1 MKLSM
6 TKWIVK
12 MRLFTLFSTLSGVVF
27 SASAATI
34 ITNEDGISTIIDDV
48 TASSEL
54 AELSLFKQC
63 YPYVPAIKPPITD
76 TKAANEIQ
84 LLSDDAKVIQGNKA
98 IFTGDVNFTQGN
110 RELSADEI
118 ILYQLTNILTA
129 EGNVVLE
136 GSTATMN
143 GRSLKANLDTKDAEL
158 TQVDYLLHGQ
168 AANGKAKK
176 VYVTN
181 SGDNILM
188 QRSTYTQ
195 CPYGD
200 NSWVL
205 RASSIDIDN
214 TDEVAEA
221 YNATLYFKEVPV
233 FYMPYFTY
241 PTTNKRRTGLLFPS
255 YDDSLGNGI
264 TLSQPFYW
272 NIAPNYDMTITP
284 TYMKKRGVQ
293 LTTKFRYLVAEQS
306 GNINVEY
313 LGDDKKVQAAND
325 KKTDDNKK
333 NTDRVLYHWDQNG
346 NLNDHLNFN
355 ASYTHVNDDDYF
367 TDLDTTVGSRDS
379 NTLLRT
385 AALTYNTDMTS
396 SQFEV
401 RDFQILSDAV
411 TPHKV
416 LPKIAFTGYQQF
428 DNNPIELS
436 VYSEMTNFSHSN
448 SQVYSGIR
456 THIEPG
462 ISFPYER
469 PAGFAVAEFK
479 LPMTYYSQ
487 TFNES
492 DNGNFKNGYKGK
504 LDEEVVRVIPTTR
517 LHAGLNFERSTSW
530 FSNQFT
536 QTLEP
541 QVQYLYIPYKNQDNI
556 GIYDSSTIQQDF
568 IGLYRDRTYIGY
580 DRIADTNQFT
590 IGLTSRVFD
599 KIGSERFR
607 FALGQIV
614 YFGDTQVG
622 ISPEAK
628 AKTDNTDVTTSSIV
642 METDVKINDNLFF
655 NNSIEYAHEDNLV
668 RRADAAIEY
677 RFDRGQRVQF
687 NYRYIEDTAS
697 ILENPNRQV
706 NSTINQV
713 GSKYILPINNQWD
726 MGASYYYDVENKIT
740 QDAFV
745 GIKYESCCW
754 AIRLDYSYRLKS
766 HNISTGETEFDQGP
780 SLMFELKGL
789 GGMGNNI
796 NSIGASSLFT
806 YGQPFQLR
814 E

>member
-1 MKLSM
+1 
-6 TKWIVK
+6 

-34 ITNEDGISTIIDDV
+34 ITNEDGISTIVDDV
-48 TASSEL
+48 TAASEL
-54 AELSLFKQC
+54 AELNWFKQC
-63 YPYVPAIKPPITD
+63 YPYVPAIKPPIED
-76 TKAANEIQ
+76 TKAANEIL
-84 LLSDDAKVIQGNKA
+84 LLSDNAKVIQGNKA

-136 GSTATMN
+136 DRASTIN

-214 TDEVAEA
+214 IDESAEA

-241 PTTNKRRTGLLFPS
+241 PTTNKRRTGLLSPS
-255 YDDSLGNGI
+255 YSNPIGPLGNGL

-284 TYMKKRGVQ
+284 TYMEKRGVQ
-293 LTTKFRYLVAEQS
+293 LTTEFRYLVSKQS
-306 GNINVEY
+306 GNINIEY
-313 LGDDKKVQAAND
+313 LGND
-325 KKTDDNKK
+325 KKIQDENEKRTDDNKE
-333 NTDRVLYHWDQNG
+333 NTNRVLYHWEQNG
-346 NLNDHLNFN
+346 NLDEHLNFKANYTQVSDN
-355 ASYTHVNDDDYF
+355 AYF
-367 TDLDTTVGSRDS
+367 SDLDTLVGSRSS

-385 AALTYNTDMTS
+385 AAFTYNTDMTS

-401 RDFQILSDAV
+401 RDFQILSKAL

-416 LPKIAFTGYQQF
+416 LPKISFTGYQQF

-436 VYSEMTNFSHSN
+436 VYSEITNFTHPDN
-448 SQVYSGIR
+448 KMYSGIR

-462 ISFPYER
+462 ISFPYKR

-479 LPMTYYSQ
+479 LPMTYYNQ
-487 TFNES
+487 TFNKS
-492 DNGNFKNGYKGK
+492 DNGKFKDGYKGE
-504 LDEEVVRVIPTTR
+504 LEEEVLRIIPTTR

-530 FSNQFT
+530 FDNSFT

-541 QVQYLYIPYKNQDNI
+541 QVQYVYIPYKNQDNI
-556 GIYDSSTIQQDF
+556 GIYDSSMMQQDF
-568 IGLYRDRTYIGY
+568 LGLYRDRIYNGF

-590 IGLTSRVFD
+590 VGLTSRVFD
-599 KIGSERFR
+599 EIGSERFR
-607 FALGQIV
+607 FSLGQIV
-614 YFGDTQVG
+614 YFGDTRVG
-622 ISPEAK
+622 LSPKE
-628 AKTDNTDVTTSSIV
+628 KTDKNNTDVTTSSIV

-655 NNSIEYAHEDNLV
+655 NNSIEYALEDDLV

-677 RFDRGQRVQF
+677 HFDRGQRVQF
-687 NYRYIEDTAS
+687 NYRYIENTAS
-697 ILENPNRQV
+697 IMTNPNGDV
-706 NSTINQV
+706 KINQV

-740 QDAFV
+740 QDAFI

-754 AIRLDYSYRLKS
+754 TIRLDYGYRMKRNS
-766 HNISTGETEFDQGP
+766 TTGETEFDRGP
-780 SLMFELKGL
+780 TLMFELKGL
-789 GGMGNNI
+789 GGLANDINNI
-796 NSIGASSLFT
+796 GGASLFT

-814 E
+814 K

>member
-12 MRLFTLFSTLSGVVF
+12 MRLLTLFSTLSGVVF

-34 ITNEDGISTIIDDV
+34 ITNADGTSSILDDST
-48 TASSEL
+48 TPS
-54 AELSLFKQC
+54 ELSLFKQC
-63 YPYVPAIKPPITD
+63 YPYVPAIKPPLAD

-84 LLSDDAKVIQGNKA
+84 LLSNDAKVIQGNKA

-136 GSTATMN
+136 DSTSTIN
-143 GRSLKANLDTKDAEL
+143 GRALKANLDTKDAEL
-158 TQVDYLLHGQ
+158 TYVNYLLHGQ
-168 AANGKAKK
+168 AGNGEAKK
-176 VYVTN
+176 VYITN

-188 QRSTYTQ
+188 QRSSYSE
-195 CPYGD
+195 CPFGD

-214 TDEVAEA
+214 IDESAEA
-221 YNATLYFKEVPV
+221 YNATLYFKDVPI

-241 PTTNKRRTGLLFPS
+241 PTTDKRRTGLLFPS
-255 YDDSLGNGI
+255 FENSLENGI
-264 TLSQPFYW
+264 TFSQPIYW
-272 NIAPNYDMTITP
+272 NIAPNYDMEIVP
-284 TYMKKRGVQ
+284 TYMSERGIY
-293 LTTKFRYLVAEQS
+293 LTNKFRYLIDGQS
-306 GNINVEY
+306 GKINVEY
-313 LGDDKKVQAAND
+313 LAND
-325 KKTDDNKK
+325 KKT
-333 NTDRVLYHWDQNG
+333 NTDRTLYHWSHNG
-346 NLNDHLNFN
+346 NFNDNLNFN
-355 ASYTHVNDDDYF
+355 ASYTQVSDNNYF
-367 TDLDTTVGSRDS
+367 SDLNASAGARDS

-401 RDFQILSDAV
+401 RDFQILSNSTAS

-416 LPKIAFTGYQQF
+416 LPKISFTGYQQF

-436 VYSEMTNFSHSN
+436 VYSEITNFTHSN
-448 SQVYSGIR
+448 SKMYKGIR
-456 THIEPG
+456 THIEPT
-462 ISFPYER
+462 ISFPYKR

-487 TFNES
+487 TFNDS
-492 DNGNFKNGYKGK
+492 DNGNFVNGYKGE
-504 LDEEVVRVIPTTR
+504 LEEEVVRVIPTAR

-530 FSNQFT
+530 FGNAFT

-568 IGLYRDRTYIGY
+568 LGLYRDRIYSGL
-580 DRIADTNQFT
+580 DRIANTNQVT
-590 IGLTSRVFD
+590 VGLTSRVFD

-607 FALGQIV
+607 FSLGQIV
-614 YFGDTQVG
+614 YFGDSQVG
-622 ISPEAK
+622 IAPEAK
-628 AKTDNTDVTTSSIV
+628 AKADNTEVTTSSIV

-655 NNSIEYAHEDNLV
+655 NNSIEYALDDALV

-677 RFDRGQRVQF
+677 RFDLGQRVQF

-697 ILENPNRQV
+697 ILEDANSRV

-754 AIRLDYSYRLKS
+754 AIRLDYGYRLKN
-766 HNISTGETEFDQGP
+766 HNISTNKTEYDRGP
-780 SLMFELKGL
+780 TLMFELKGL
-789 GGMGNNI
+789 GG
-796 NSIGASSLFT
+796 IGTDMNHIGTSSLFT

>member
-12 MRLFTLFSTLSGVVF
+12 MRLFTLFTTLSGVVF

-34 ITNEDGISTIIDDV
+34 ITNDDGTSTFVDDL
-48 TASSEL
+48 TASAEL
-54 AELSLFKQC
+54 AELTLFKQC
-63 YPYVPAIKPPITD
+63 YPYVPAIKPPIAD

-84 LLSDDAKVIQGNKA
+84 LLSNGAKVIQGNKA

-136 GSTATMN
+136 DSTSTIN
-143 GRSLKANLDTKDAEL
+143 GHALKANLDTKDAEL
-158 TQVDYLLHGQ
+158 TQVNYLLHGQ
-168 AANGKAKK
+168 AGNGEARK
-176 VYVTN
+176 VYITN

-188 QRSTYTQ
+188 QRSTYSE
-195 CPYGD
+195 CPFGD

-214 TDEVAEA
+214 IDESAEA
-221 YNATLYFKEVPV
+221 YNATLYFKDVPI

-241 PTTNKRRTGLLFPS
+241 PTTDKRKTGLLFPS
-255 YDDSLGNGI
+255 FKNSLENGV
-264 TLSQPFYW
+264 TFSQPIYW
-272 NIAPNYDMTITP
+272 NIAPNYDMEIVP
-284 TYMKKRGVQ
+284 TYMSERGIY
-293 LTTKFRYLVAEQS
+293 LTNKFRYLVDGQS
-306 GNINVEY
+306 GKINVEY
-313 LGDDKKVQAAND
+313 LAND
-325 KKTDDNKK
+325 KKT
-333 NTDRVLYHWDQNG
+333 NTDRTLYHWSHNG
-346 NLNDHLNFN
+346 NFNDNLNFN
-355 ASYTHVNDDDYF
+355 ASYTQVSDNDYF
-367 TDLDTTVGSRDS
+367 SDLDASAGSRDS

-401 RDFQILSDAV
+401 RDFQILSNSTAS

-416 LPKIAFTGYQQF
+416 LPKISFTGYQQF
-428 DNNPIELS
+428 NNNPIELS
-436 VYSEMTNFSHSN
+436 VYSEITNFTHSN
-448 SQVYSGIR
+448 NSMYSGIR
-456 THIEPG
+456 THIEPE
-462 ISFPYER
+462 ISFPYKR

-487 TFNES
+487 TFNDS
-492 DNGNFKNGYKGK
+492 DNGNFVNGYKGE
-504 LDEEVVRVIPTTR
+504 LEEQVVRVIPTAR
-517 LHAGLNFERSTSW
+517 LHAGLNFERATSW
-530 FSNQFT
+530 FNNTFT

-568 IGLYRDRTYIGY
+568 LGLYRDRIYSGL

-590 IGLTSRVFD
+590 VGLTSRVFD
-599 KIGSERFR
+599 EIGSERFR
-607 FALGQIV
+607 FSLGQIV
-614 YFGDTQVG
+614 YFGDSQVG
-622 ISPEAK
+622 IAPEAK
-628 AKTDNTDVTTSSIV
+628 TTTDNTDVTTSSVV

-655 NNSIEYAHEDNLV
+655 NNSVEYALDDALV

-677 RFDRGQRVQF
+677 RFDLGQRVQF

-697 ILENPNRQV
+697 ILEDANSRV
-706 NSTINQV
+706 NSTINQF

-740 QDAFV
+740 QDAFI

-754 AIRLDYSYRLKS
+754 AIRLDYGYRLKN
-766 HNISTGETEFDQGP
+766 HNISTNETTFDRGP
-780 SLMFELKGL
+780 TLMFELKGL
-789 GGMGNNI
+789 GGIGTDMNNI
-796 NSIGASSLFT
+796 GTSSLFT

>member
-1 MKLSM
+1 
-6 TKWIVK
+6 
-12 MRLFTLFSTLSGVVF
+12 MRLLTLFSTLSGVVF

-34 ITNEDGISTIIDDV
+34 ITNADGTSSILDDST
-48 TASSEL
+48 TPS
-54 AELSLFKQC
+54 ELSLFKQC
-63 YPYVPAIKPPITD
+63 YPYVPAIKPPLAD

-84 LLSDDAKVIQGNKA
+84 LLSNDAKVIQGNKA

-136 GSTATMN
+136 DSTSTIN
-143 GRSLKANLDTKDAEL
+143 GRALKANLDTKDAEL
-158 TQVDYLLHGQ
+158 TYVNYLLHGQ
-168 AANGKAKK
+168 AGNGEAKK
-176 VYVTN
+176 VYITN

-188 QRSTYTQ
+188 QRSSYSE
-195 CPYGD
+195 CPFGD

-214 TDEVAEA
+214 IDESAEA
-221 YNATLYFKEVPV
+221 YNATLYFKDVPI

-255 YDDSLGNGI
+255 FKDSLENGI
-264 TLSQPFYW
+264 TFSQPIYW
-272 NIAPNYDMTITP
+272 NIAPNYDMEIVP
-284 TYMKKRGVQ
+284 TYMSERGIY
-293 LTTKFRYLVAEQS
+293 LTNKFRYLIDGQS
-306 GNINVEY
+306 GKINVEY
-313 LGDDKKVQAAND
+313 LAND
-325 KKTDDNKK
+325 KKT
-333 NTDRVLYHWDQNG
+333 NTDRTLYHWSHDG
-346 NLNDHLNFN
+346 NFNDNLNFN
-355 ASYTHVNDDDYF
+355 ASYTQVSDNNYF
-367 TDLDTTVGSRDS
+367 SDLNASAGARDS

-401 RDFQILSDAV
+401 RDFQILSNSTAS

-416 LPKIAFTGYQQF
+416 LPKISFTGYQQF
-428 DNNPIELS
+428 DNNPIKLS
-436 VYSEMTNFSHSN
+436 VYSEITNFTHSN
-448 SQVYSGIR
+448 SKMYKGIR
-456 THIEPG
+456 THIEPT
-462 ISFPYER
+462 ISFPYKR

-487 TFNES
+487 TFSDS
-492 DNGNFKNGYKGK
+492 DNGNFVNGYKGE
-504 LDEEVVRVIPTTR
+504 LEEEVVRVIPTAR

-530 FSNQFT
+530 FGTAFT

-568 IGLYRDRTYIGY
+568 LGLYRDRIYSGL
-580 DRIADTNQFT
+580 DRIADTNQVT
-590 IGLTSRVFD
+590 VGLTSRVFD

-607 FALGQIV
+607 FSLGQIV
-614 YFGDTQVG
+614 YFGDSQVG
-622 ISPEAK
+622 IAPEAK
-628 AKTDNTDVTTSSIV
+628 AKADNTEVTTSSIV

-655 NNSIEYAHEDNLV
+655 NNSIEYALDDALV

-677 RFDRGQRVQF
+677 RFDLGQRVQF

-697 ILENPNRQV
+697 ILEDANSRV

-754 AIRLDYSYRLKS
+754 AIRLDYGYRLKN
-766 HNISTGETEFDQGP
+766 HNISTNKTEYDRGP
-780 SLMFELKGL
+780 TLMFELKGL
-789 GGMGNNI
+789 GGIGTDI
-796 NSIGASSLFT
+796 NHIGTSSLFT

-814 E
+814 K

>member
-1 MKLSM
+1 M

-12 MRLFTLFSTLSGVVF
+12 MRLLTLFSTLSGVVF

-34 ITNEDGISTIIDDV
+34 ITNADGTSSILDDST
-48 TASSEL
+48 TPS
-54 AELSLFKQC
+54 ELSLFKQC
-63 YPYVPAIKPPITD
+63 YPYVPAIKPPLAD

-84 LLSDDAKVIQGNKA
+84 LLSNDAKVIQGNKA

-136 GSTATMN
+136 DSTSTIN
-143 GRSLKANLDTKDAEL
+143 GRALKANLDTKDAEL
-158 TQVDYLLHGQ
+158 TYVNYLLHGQ
-168 AANGKAKK
+168 AGNGEAKK
-176 VYVTN
+176 VYITN

-188 QRSTYTQ
+188 QRSSYSE
-195 CPYGD
+195 CPFGD

-214 TDEVAEA
+214 IDESAEA
-221 YNATLYFKEVPV
+221 YNATLYFKDVPI

-241 PTTNKRRTGLLFPS
+241 PTTDKRRTGLLFPS
-255 YDDSLGNGI
+255 FENSLENGI
-264 TLSQPFYW
+264 TFSQPIYW
-272 NIAPNYDMTITP
+272 NIAPNYDMEIVP
-284 TYMKKRGVQ
+284 TYMSERGIY
-293 LTTKFRYLVAEQS
+293 LTNKFRYLIDGQS
-306 GNINVEY
+306 GKINVEY
-313 LGDDKKVQAAND
+313 LAND
-325 KKTDDNKK
+325 KKT
-333 NTDRVLYHWDQNG
+333 NTDRTLYHWSHNG
-346 NLNDHLNFN
+346 NFNDNLNFN
-355 ASYTHVNDDDYF
+355 ASYTQVSDNNYF
-367 TDLDTTVGSRDS
+367 SDLNASAGARDS

-401 RDFQILSDAV
+401 RDFQILSNSTAS

-416 LPKIAFTGYQQF
+416 LPKISFTGYQQF

-436 VYSEMTNFSHSN
+436 VYSEITNFTHSN
-448 SQVYSGIR
+448 SKMYKGIR
-456 THIEPG
+456 THIEPT
-462 ISFPYER
+462 ISFPYKR

-487 TFNES
+487 TFSDS
-492 DNGNFKNGYKGK
+492 DNGNFVNGYKGE
-504 LDEEVVRVIPTTR
+504 LEEEVVRVIPTAR

-530 FSNQFT
+530 FGNALT

-568 IGLYRDRTYIGY
+568 LGLYRDRIYSGL
-580 DRIADTNQFT
+580 DRIADTNQVT
-590 IGLTSRVFD
+590 VGLTSRVFD

-607 FALGQIV
+607 FSLGQIV
-614 YFGDTQVG
+614 YFGDSQVG
-622 ISPEAK
+622 IAPEAK
-628 AKTDNTDVTTSSIV
+628 AKADNTEVTTSSIV

-655 NNSIEYAHEDNLV
+655 NNSIEYALDDALV

-677 RFDRGQRVQF
+677 RFDLGQRVQF

-697 ILENPNRQV
+697 ILEDANSRV

-754 AIRLDYSYRLKS
+754 AIRLDYGYRLKN
-766 HNISTGETEFDQGP
+766 HNISTNKTEYDRGP
-780 SLMFELKGL
+780 TLMFELKGL
-789 GGMGNNI
+789 GG
-796 NSIGASSLFT
+796 IGTDMNHIGTSSLFT

>member
-1 MKLSM
+1 
-6 TKWIVK
+6 
-12 MRLFTLFSTLSGVVF
+12 MRLLTLFSTLSGVVF

-34 ITNEDGISTIIDDV
+34 ITNADGTSSILDDST
-48 TASSEL
+48 TPS
-54 AELSLFKQC
+54 ELSLFKQC
-63 YPYVPAIKPPITD
+63 YPYVPAIKPPLAD

-84 LLSDDAKVIQGNKA
+84 LLSNDAKVIQGNKA

-136 GSTATMN
+136 DSTSTIN
-143 GRSLKANLDTKDAEL
+143 GRALKANLDTKDAEL
-158 TQVDYLLHGQ
+158 TYVNYLLHGQ
-168 AANGKAKK
+168 AGNGEAKK
-176 VYVTN
+176 VYITN

-188 QRSTYTQ
+188 QRSSYSE
-195 CPYGD
+195 CPFGD

-214 TDEVAEA
+214 IDESAEA
-221 YNATLYFKEVPV
+221 YNATLYFKDVPI

-241 PTTNKRRTGLLFPS
+241 PTTDKRRTGLLFPS
-255 YDDSLGNGI
+255 FENSLENGI
-264 TLSQPFYW
+264 TFSQPIYW
-272 NIAPNYDMTITP
+272 NIAPNYDMEIVP
-284 TYMKKRGVQ
+284 TYMSERGIY
-293 LTTKFRYLVAEQS
+293 LTNKFRYLIDGQS
-306 GNINVEY
+306 GKINVEY
-313 LGDDKKVQAAND
+313 LAND
-325 KKTDDNKK
+325 KKT
-333 NTDRVLYHWDQNG
+333 NTDRTLYHWSHNG
-346 NLNDHLNFN
+346 NFNDNLNFN
-355 ASYTHVNDDDYF
+355 ASYTQVSDNNYF
-367 TDLDTTVGSRDS
+367 SDLNASAGARDS

-401 RDFQILSDAV
+401 RDFQILSNSTAS

-416 LPKIAFTGYQQF
+416 LPKISFTGYQQF

-436 VYSEMTNFSHSN
+436 VYSEITNFTHSN
-448 SQVYSGIR
+448 SKMYKGIR
-456 THIEPG
+456 THIEPT
-462 ISFPYER
+462 ISFPYKR

-487 TFNES
+487 TFSDS
-492 DNGNFKNGYKGK
+492 DNGNFVNGYKGE
-504 LDEEVVRVIPTTR
+504 LEEEVVRVIPTAR

-530 FSNQFT
+530 FGNALT

-568 IGLYRDRTYIGY
+568 LGLYRDRIYSGL
-580 DRIADTNQFT
+580 DRIADTNQVT
-590 IGLTSRVFD
+590 VGLTSRVFD

-607 FALGQIV
+607 FSLGQIV
-614 YFGDTQVG
+614 YFGDSQVG
-622 ISPEAK
+622 IAPEAK
-628 AKTDNTDVTTSSIV
+628 AKADNTEVTTSSIV

-655 NNSIEYAHEDNLV
+655 NNSIEYALDDALV

-677 RFDRGQRVQF
+677 RFDLGQRVQF

-697 ILENPNRQV
+697 ILEDANSRV

-754 AIRLDYSYRLKS
+754 AIRLDYGYRLKN
-766 HNISTGETEFDQGP
+766 HNISTNKTEYDRGP
-780 SLMFELKGL
+780 TLMFELKGL
-789 GGMGNNI
+789 GG
-796 NSIGASSLFT
+796 IGTDMNHIGTSSLFT

>member
-1 MKLSM
+1 
-6 TKWIVK
+6 
-12 MRLFTLFSTLSGVVF
+12 MRLLTLFSTLSGVVF

-34 ITNEDGISTIIDDV
+34 ITNADGTSSILDDST
-48 TASSEL
+48 TPS
-54 AELSLFKQC
+54 ELSLFKQC
-63 YPYVPAIKPPITD
+63 YPYVPAIKPPLAD

-84 LLSDDAKVIQGNKA
+84 LLSNDAKVIQGNKA

-136 GSTATMN
+136 DSTSTIN
-143 GRSLKANLDTKDAEL
+143 GRALKANLDTKDAEL
-158 TQVDYLLHGQ
+158 TYVNYLLHGQ
-168 AANGKAKK
+168 AGNGEAKK
-176 VYVTN
+176 VYITN

-188 QRSTYTQ
+188 QRSSYSE
-195 CPYGD
+195 CPFGD

-214 TDEVAEA
+214 IDESAEA
-221 YNATLYFKEVPV
+221 YNATLYFKDVPI

-241 PTTNKRRTGLLFPS
+241 PTTDKRRTGLLFPS
-255 YDDSLGNGI
+255 FENSLENGI
-264 TLSQPFYW
+264 TFSQPIYW
-272 NIAPNYDMTITP
+272 NIAPNYDMEIVP
-284 TYMKKRGVQ
+284 TYMSERGIY
-293 LTTKFRYLVAEQS
+293 LTNKFRYLIDGQS
-306 GNINVEY
+306 GKINVEY
-313 LGDDKKVQAAND
+313 LAND
-325 KKTDDNKK
+325 KKT
-333 NTDRVLYHWDQNG
+333 NTDRTLYHWSHNG
-346 NLNDHLNFN
+346 NFNDNLNFN
-355 ASYTHVNDDDYF
+355 ASYTQVSDNNYF
-367 TDLDTTVGSRDS
+367 SDLNASAGARDS

-401 RDFQILSDAV
+401 RDFQILSNSTAS

-416 LPKIAFTGYQQF
+416 LPKISFTGYQQF

-436 VYSEMTNFSHSN
+436 VYSEITNFTHSN
-448 SQVYSGIR
+448 SKMYKGIR
-456 THIEPG
+456 THIEPT
-462 ISFPYER
+462 ISFPYKR

-487 TFNES
+487 TFSDS
-492 DNGNFKNGYKGK
+492 DNGNFVNGYKGE
-504 LDEEVVRVIPTTR
+504 LEEEVVRVIPTAR

-530 FSNQFT
+530 FGNAFT

-568 IGLYRDRTYIGY
+568 LGLYRDRIYSGL
-580 DRIADTNQFT
+580 DRIADTNQVT
-590 IGLTSRVFD
+590 VGLTSRVFD

-607 FALGQIV
+607 FSLGQIV
-614 YFGDTQVG
+614 YFGDSQVG
-622 ISPEAK
+622 IAPEAK
-628 AKTDNTDVTTSSIV
+628 AKADNTEVTTSSIV

-655 NNSIEYAHEDNLV
+655 NNSIEYALDDALV

-677 RFDRGQRVQF
+677 RFDLGQRVQF

-697 ILENPNRQV
+697 ILEDANSRV

-754 AIRLDYSYRLKS
+754 AIRLDYGYRLKN
-766 HNISTGETEFDQGP
+766 HNISTNKTEYDRGP
-780 SLMFELKGL
+780 TLMFELKGL
-789 GGMGNNI
+789 GG
-796 NSIGASSLFT
+796 IGTDMNHIGTSSLFT

>member
-1 MKLSM
+1 M

-12 MRLFTLFSTLSGVVF
+12 MRLLTLFSTLSGVVF

-34 ITNEDGISTIIDDV
+34 ITNADGTSSILDDST
-48 TASSEL
+48 TPS
-54 AELSLFKQC
+54 ELSLFKQC
-63 YPYVPAIKPPITD
+63 YPYVPAIKPPLAD

-84 LLSDDAKVIQGNKA
+84 LLSNDAKVIQGNKA

-136 GSTATMN
+136 DSTSTIN
-143 GRSLKANLDTKDAEL
+143 GRALKANLDTKDAEL
-158 TQVDYLLHGQ
+158 TYVNYLLHGQ
-168 AANGKAKK
+168 AGNGEAKK
-176 VYVTN
+176 VYITN

-188 QRSTYTQ
+188 QRSSYSE
-195 CPYGD
+195 CPFGD

-214 TDEVAEA
+214 IDESAEA
-221 YNATLYFKEVPV
+221 YNATLYFKDVPI

-241 PTTNKRRTGLLFPS
+241 PTTDKRRTGLLFPS
-255 YDDSLGNGI
+255 FENSLENGI
-264 TLSQPFYW
+264 TFSQPIYW
-272 NIAPNYDMTITP
+272 NIAPNYDMEIVP
-284 TYMKKRGVQ
+284 TYMSERGIY
-293 LTTKFRYLVAEQS
+293 LTNKFRYLIDGQS
-306 GNINVEY
+306 GKINVEY
-313 LGDDKKVQAAND
+313 LAND
-325 KKTDDNKK
+325 KKT
-333 NTDRVLYHWDQNG
+333 NTDRTLYHWSHNG
-346 NLNDHLNFN
+346 NFNDNLNFN
-355 ASYTHVNDDDYF
+355 ASYTQVSDNNYF
-367 TDLDTTVGSRDS
+367 SDLNASAGARDS

-401 RDFQILSDAV
+401 RDFQILSNSTAS

-416 LPKIAFTGYQQF
+416 LPKISFTGYQQF

-436 VYSEMTNFSHSN
+436 VYSEITNFTHSN
-448 SQVYSGIR
+448 SKMYKGIR
-456 THIEPG
+456 THIEPT
-462 ISFPYER
+462 ISFPYKR

-487 TFNES
+487 TFSDS
-492 DNGNFKNGYKGK
+492 DNGNFVNGYKGE
-504 LDEEVVRVIPTTR
+504 LEEEVVRVIPTAR

-530 FSNQFT
+530 FGNAFT

-568 IGLYRDRTYIGY
+568 LGLYRDRIYSGL
-580 DRIADTNQFT
+580 DRIADTNQVT
-590 IGLTSRVFD
+590 VGLTSRVFD

-607 FALGQIV
+607 FSLGQIV
-614 YFGDTQVG
+614 YFGDSQVG
-622 ISPEAK
+622 IAPEAK
-628 AKTDNTDVTTSSIV
+628 AKADNTEVTTSSIV

-655 NNSIEYAHEDNLV
+655 NNSIEYALDDALV

-677 RFDRGQRVQF
+677 RFDLGQRVQF

-697 ILENPNRQV
+697 ILEDANSRV

-754 AIRLDYSYRLKS
+754 AIRLDYGYRLKN
-766 HNISTGETEFDQGP
+766 HNISTNKTEYDRGP
-780 SLMFELKGL
+780 TLMFELKGL
-789 GGMGNNI
+789 GG
-796 NSIGASSLFT
+796 IGTDMNHIGTSSLFT

-814 E
+814 DKHSL

>member
-12 MRLFTLFSTLSGVVF
+12 MRLLTLFSTLSGVVF

-34 ITNEDGISTIIDDV
+34 ITNADGTSSILDDST
-48 TASSEL
+48 TPS
-54 AELSLFKQC
+54 ELSLFKQC
-63 YPYVPAIKPPITD
+63 YPYVPAIKPPLAD

-84 LLSDDAKVIQGNKA
+84 LLSNDAKVIQGNKA

-136 GSTATMN
+136 DSTSTIN
-143 GRSLKANLDTKDAEL
+143 GRALKANLDTKDAEL
-158 TQVDYLLHGQ
+158 TYVNYLLHGQ
-168 AANGKAKK
+168 AGNGEAKK
-176 VYVTN
+176 VYITN

-188 QRSTYTQ
+188 QRSSYSE
-195 CPYGD
+195 CPFGD

-214 TDEVAEA
+214 IDESAEA
-221 YNATLYFKEVPV
+221 YNATLYFKDVPI

-241 PTTNKRRTGLLFPS
+241 PTTDKRRTGLLFPS
-255 YDDSLGNGI
+255 FENSLENGI
-264 TLSQPFYW
+264 TFSQPIYW
-272 NIAPNYDMTITP
+272 NIAPNYDMEIVP
-284 TYMKKRGVQ
+284 TYMSERGIY
-293 LTTKFRYLVAEQS
+293 LTNKFRYLIDGQS
-306 GNINVEY
+306 GKINVEY
-313 LGDDKKVQAAND
+313 LAND
-325 KKTDDNKK
+325 KKT
-333 NTDRVLYHWDQNG
+333 NTDRTLYHWSHNG
-346 NLNDHLNFN
+346 NFNDNLNFN
-355 ASYTHVNDDDYF
+355 ASYTQVSDNNYF
-367 TDLDTTVGSRDS
+367 SDLNASAGARDS

-401 RDFQILSDAV
+401 RDFQILSNSTAS

-416 LPKIAFTGYQQF
+416 LPKISFTGYQQF

-436 VYSEMTNFSHSN
+436 VYSEITNFTHSN
-448 SQVYSGIR
+448 SKMYKGIR
-456 THIEPG
+456 THIEPT
-462 ISFPYER
+462 ISFPYKR

-487 TFNES
+487 TFSDS
-492 DNGNFKNGYKGK
+492 DNGNFVNGYKGE
-504 LDEEVVRVIPTTR
+504 LEEEVVRVIPTAR

-530 FSNQFT
+530 FGNAFT

-568 IGLYRDRTYIGY
+568 LGLYRDRIYSGL
-580 DRIADTNQFT
+580 DRIADTNQVT
-590 IGLTSRVFD
+590 VGLTSRVFD

-607 FALGQIV
+607 FSLGQIV
-614 YFGDTQVG
+614 YFGDSQVG
-622 ISPEAK
+622 IAPEAK
-628 AKTDNTDVTTSSIV
+628 AKADNTEVTTSSIV

-655 NNSIEYAHEDNLV
+655 NNSIEYALDDALV

-677 RFDRGQRVQF
+677 RFDLGQRVQF

-697 ILENPNRQV
+697 ILEDANSRV

-754 AIRLDYSYRLKS
+754 AIRLDYGYRLKN
-766 HNISTGETEFDQGP
+766 HNISTNKTEYDRGP
-780 SLMFELKGL
+780 TLMFELKGL
-789 GGMGNNI
+789 GG
-796 NSIGASSLFT
+796 IGTDMNHIGTSSLFT

>member
-34 ITNEDGISTIIDDV
+34 ITNEDGTSAIIDDV

-63 YPYVPAIKPPITD
+63 YPYVPAIKPPIED

-84 LLSDDAKVIQGNKA
+84 LLSDNAKVLQGNKA

-110 RELSADEI
+110 RVLSADEI

-136 GSTATMN
+136 DSTSTIN
-143 GRSLKANLDTKDAEL
+143 GRALKANLDTKDAEL
-158 TQVDYLLHGQ
+158 TYVNYLLHGQ
-168 AANGKAKK
+168 AGNGEAKK
-176 VYVTN
+176 VYITN

-188 QRSTYTQ
+188 QRSTYSE
-195 CPYGD
+195 CPFGD

-214 TDEVAEA
+214 IDESAEA
-221 YNATLYFKEVPV
+221 YNATLYFKDVPI

-241 PTTNKRRTGLLFPS
+241 PTTDKRRTGLLFPS
-255 YDDSLGNGI
+255 FENSLENGI
-264 TLSQPFYW
+264 TFSQPIYW
-272 NIAPNYDMTITP
+272 NIAPNYDMEIVP
-284 TYMKKRGVQ
+284 TYMSERGIY
-293 LTTKFRYLVAEQS
+293 LTNKFRYLIDGQS
-306 GNINVEY
+306 GKINVEY
-313 LGDDKKVQAAND
+313 LAND
-325 KKTDDNKK
+325 KKT
-333 NTDRVLYHWDQNG
+333 NTDRTLYHWSHNG
-346 NLNDHLNFN
+346 NFNENLNFN
-355 ASYTHVNDDDYF
+355 ASYTQVSDNNYF
-367 TDLDTTVGSRDS
+367 SDLNASAGSRNS

-401 RDFQILSDAV
+401 RDFQILSNSTAS

-416 LPKIAFTGYQQF
+416 LPKISFTGYQQF

-436 VYSEMTNFSHSN
+436 VYSEITNFSHSN
-448 SQVYSGIR
+448 SNMYSGIR
-456 THIEPG
+456 THIEPE
-462 ISFPYER
+462 ISFPYKR
-469 PAGFAVAEFK
+469 PAGFAIAEFK

-487 TFNES
+487 TFNNS
-492 DNGNFKNGYKGK
+492 DNGNFANGYKGE
-504 LDEEVVRVIPTTR
+504 LEEEVLRIIPTAR

-530 FSNQFT
+530 FDNAFT

-541 QVQYLYIPYKNQDNI
+541 QVQYIYIPYKNQDNI
-556 GIYDSSTIQQDF
+556 GIYDSSTMQQDF
-568 IGLYRDRTYIGY
+568 LGLYRDRIYSGL

-590 IGLTSRVFD
+590 VGLTSRVFD

-607 FALGQIV
+607 FSLGQIV
-614 YFGDTQVG
+614 YFGGTQVG
-622 ISPEAK
+622 ISPETS
-628 AKTDNTDVTTSSIV
+628 TDTNNTDVTTSSIV

-655 NNSIEYAHEDNLV
+655 NNSIEYALADDLV

-697 ILENPNRQV
+697 ILANPNRRV

-754 AIRLDYSYRLKS
+754 AIRLDYGYRLKK
-766 HNISTGETEFDQGP
+766 HNISTGETEFDRGP
-780 SLMFELKGL
+780 TLMFELKGL
-789 GGMGNNI
+789 GGIGTDMDNI
-796 NSIGASSLFT
+796 GTSSLFT

-814 E
+814 K

>member
-1 MKLSM
+1 M

-12 MRLFTLFSTLSGVVF
+12 MRLLTLFSTLSGVVF

-34 ITNEDGISTIIDDV
+34 ITNADGTSSILDDST
-48 TASSEL
+48 TPS
-54 AELSLFKQC
+54 ELSLFKQC
-63 YPYVPAIKPPITD
+63 YPYVPAIKPPLAD

-84 LLSDDAKVIQGNKA
+84 LLSNDAKVIQGNKA

-136 GSTATMN
+136 DSTSTIN
-143 GRSLKANLDTKDAEL
+143 GRALKANLDTKDAEL
-158 TQVDYLLHGQ
+158 TYVNYLLHGQ
-168 AANGKAKK
+168 AGNGEAKK
-176 VYVTN
+176 VYITN

-188 QRSTYTQ
+188 QRSSYSE
-195 CPYGD
+195 CPFGD

-214 TDEVAEA
+214 IDESAEA
-221 YNATLYFKEVPV
+221 YNATLYFKDVPI

-241 PTTNKRRTGLLFPS
+241 PTTDKRRTGLLFPS
-255 YDDSLGNGI
+255 FENSLENGI
-264 TLSQPFYW
+264 TFSQPIYW
-272 NIAPNYDMTITP
+272 NIAPNYDMEIVP
-284 TYMKKRGVQ
+284 TYMSERGIY
-293 LTTKFRYLVAEQS
+293 LTNKFRYLIDGQS
-306 GNINVEY
+306 GKINVEY
-313 LGDDKKVQAAND
+313 LAND
-325 KKTDDNKK
+325 KKT
-333 NTDRVLYHWDQNG
+333 NTDRTLYHWSHNG
-346 NLNDHLNFN
+346 NFNDNLNFN
-355 ASYTHVNDDDYF
+355 ASYTQVSDNNYF
-367 TDLDTTVGSRDS
+367 SDLNASAGARDS

-401 RDFQILSDAV
+401 RDFQILSNSTAS

-416 LPKIAFTGYQQF
+416 LPKISFTGYQQF

-436 VYSEMTNFSHSN
+436 VYSEITNFTHSN
-448 SQVYSGIR
+448 SKMYKGIR
-456 THIEPG
+456 THIEPT
-462 ISFPYER
+462 ISFPYKR

-487 TFNES
+487 TFSDS
-492 DNGNFKNGYKGK
+492 DNGNFVNGYKGE
-504 LDEEVVRVIPTTR
+504 LEEEVVRVIPTAR

-530 FSNQFT
+530 FGNAFT

-568 IGLYRDRTYIGY
+568 LGLYRDRIYSGL
-580 DRIADTNQFT
+580 DRIADTNQVT
-590 IGLTSRVFD
+590 VGLTSRVFD

-607 FALGQIV
+607 FSLGQIV
-614 YFGDTQVG
+614 YFGDSQVG
-622 ISPEAK
+622 IAPEAK
-628 AKTDNTDVTTSSIV
+628 AKADNTEVTTSSIV

-655 NNSIEYAHEDNLV
+655 NNSIEYALDDALV

-677 RFDRGQRVQF
+677 RFDLGQRVQF

-697 ILENPNRQV
+697 ILEDANSRV

-754 AIRLDYSYRLKS
+754 AIRLDYGYRLKN
-766 HNISTGETEFDQGP
+766 HNISTNKTEYDRGP
-780 SLMFELKGL
+780 TLMFELKGL
-789 GGMGNNI
+789 GG
-796 NSIGASSLFT
+796 IGTDMNHIGTSSLFT

>member
-1 MKLSM
+1 M

-12 MRLFTLFSTLSGVVF
+12 MRLFTLFSTLSGVVL

-34 ITNEDGISTIIDDV
+34 ITNDDGTSTIVDDV

-54 AELSLFKQC
+54 AALTLFKQC
-63 YPYVPAIKPPITD
+63 YPYVPAIKPPIAD
-76 TKAANEIQ
+76 TKAANEIK
-84 LLSDDAKVIQGNKA
+84 LLSNNAKVIQGNKA
-98 IFTGDVNFTQGN
+98 TFTGNVNFTQGN

-136 GSTATMN
+136 DSASTIN

-158 TQVDYLLHGQ
+158 TQVNYLLHGQ
-168 AANGKAKK
+168 AGNGEAKK
-176 VYVTN
+176 IYITN

-188 QRSTYTQ
+188 QRSTYSE
-195 CPYGD
+195 CPFGD

-214 TDEVAEA
+214 IDESAEA
-221 YNATLYFKEVPV
+221 YNATLYFKDVPI

-241 PTTNKRRTGLLFPS
+241 PTTDKRRTGLLFPS
-255 YDDSLGNGI
+255 FESSLENGV
-264 TLSQPFYW
+264 TFSQPIYW
-272 NIAPNYDMTITP
+272 NIAPNYDMEIIP
-284 TYMKKRGVQ
+284 TYMSERGLE
-293 LTTKFRYLVAEQS
+293 LTTKFRYLVDGQS
-306 GNINVEY
+306 GKINVEY
-313 LGDDKKVQAAND
+313 LAND
-325 KKTDDNKK
+325 KKT
-333 NTDRVLYHWDQNG
+333 NTDRSLYHWSHNG
-346 NLNDHLNFN
+346 NFNENLNLKAD
-355 ASYTHVNDDDYF
+355 YTQVSDDDYF
-367 TDLDTTVGSRDS
+367 SDLNASAGSRDS

-401 RDFQILSDAV
+401 RDFQILNDYSAS

-416 LPKIAFTGYQQF
+416 LPKISFTGYQQF

-436 VYSEMTNFSHSN
+436 VYSEITNFTHSN
-448 SQVYSGIR
+448 SNMYSGIR
-456 THIEPG
+456 THIEPE
-462 ISFPYER
+462 ISFPYKR

-487 TFNES
+487 TFNDS
-492 DNGNFKNGYKGK
+492 DNTGGGFANGYTGI
-504 LDEEVVRVIPTTR
+504 LEEHVVRVIPTAR

-530 FSNQFT
+530 FGNAFT

-568 IGLYRDRTYIGY
+568 LGLYRDRIYSGL

-599 KIGSERFR
+599 DIGSERFR
-607 FALGQIV
+607 FSLGQIV
-614 YFGDTQVG
+614 YFGDSQVG
-622 ISPEAK
+622 IAPETNPD
-628 AKTDNTDVTTSSIV
+628 TDNTEVTTSSIV
-642 METDVKINDNLFF
+642 MEMDVKISSNLFI
-655 NNSIEYAHEDNLV
+655 NNSVEYAIQDDLV
-668 RRADAAIEY
+668 RSADAAIEY
-677 RFDRGQRVQF
+677 RFDRGQRVQL
-687 NYRYIEDTAS
+687 NYRYIENTTS
-697 ILENPNRQV
+697 ILETKNENI
-706 NSTINQV
+706 NSRINQI

-754 AIRLDYSYRLKS
+754 AIRLDYGYRLKN
-766 HNISTGETEFDQGP
+766 HNISTNETTFDRGP
-780 SLMFELKGL
+780 TLMFELKGL
-789 GGMGNNI
+789 GGIGTDMNNI
-796 NSIGASSLFT
+796 GTSSLFT

-814 E
+814 K

>member
-12 MRLFTLFSTLSGVVF
+12 MRLLTLLSTLSGVVF

-34 ITNEDGISTIIDDV
+34 ITNEDGTSRTIDDSIV
-48 TASSEL
+48 TSEL
-54 AELSLFKQC
+54 AELTLFKQC
-63 YPYVPAIKPPITD
+63 YPYVPAIKPPIED
-76 TKAANEIQ
+76 SKANNEIQ
-84 LLSDDAKVIQGNKA
+84 LLSNSAKVTQGSKA
-98 IFTGDVNFTQGN
+98 IFQGDVNFTQGN
-110 RELSADEI
+110 RILSADEI

-129 EGNVVLE
+129 EGNVILE
-136 GSTATMN
+136 DSTSTIK
-143 GRSLKANLDTKDAEL
+143 GKTLKANLDTKDAEL
-158 TQVDYLLHGQ
+158 THVNYLLHGQ
-168 AANGKAKK
+168 AANGEAKK
-176 VYVTN
+176 VYITN

-188 QRSTYTQ
+188 QRSTYSE
-195 CPYGD
+195 CPFGD

-205 RASSIDIDN
+205 RASSINIDN
-214 TDEVAEA
+214 IDESAEA
-221 YNATLYFKEVPV
+221 YNATLYFKDVPI

-241 PTTNKRRTGLLFPS
+241 PTTDKRRTGLLFPS
-255 YDDSLGNGI
+255 FENSLENGV
-264 TLSQPFYW
+264 TFSQPIYW
-272 NIAPNYDMTITP
+272 NIAPNYDMEIIP
-284 TYMKKRGVQ
+284 TYMSERGTE
-293 LTTKFRYLVAEQS
+293 LTTKFRYLVDGQS
-306 GNINVEY
+306 GKINVEY
-313 LGDDKKVQAAND
+313 LAND
-325 KKTDDNKK
+325 KKT
-333 NTDRVLYHWDQNG
+333 NTDRSLYHWSHNG
-346 NLNDHLNFN
+346 NFNDNLSLS
-355 ASYTHVNDDDYF
+355 ADYTQVSDNDYF
-367 TDLDTTVGSRDS
+367 SDLDASAGSRDS

-401 RDFQILSDAV
+401 RDFQILNDYSDS

-416 LPKIAFTGYQQF
+416 LPKISFTGYQQF

-448 SQVYSGIR
+448 SNMYSGIR
-456 THIEPG
+456 THIEPE
-462 ISFPYER
+462 ISFPYKR

-492 DNGNFKNGYKGK
+492 DNKNFANGYKGE
-504 LDEEVVRVIPTTR
+504 LEEQVFRVIPTAR
-517 LHAGLNFERSTSW
+517 LHAGLNFERPTSW
-530 FSNQFT
+530 FGNAIT

-568 IGLYRDRTYIGY
+568 LGLYRDRIYSGL

-599 KIGSERFR
+599 DIGNERFR

-614 YFGDTQVG
+614 YFGESQVG
-622 ISPEAK
+622 IAPESNPD
-628 AKTDNTDVTTSSIV
+628 TDNTDVTTSSIV
-642 METDVKINDNLFF
+642 MEADVKISRNLFI
-655 NNSIEYAHEDNLV
+655 NNSIEYAIQDDLV

-677 RFDRGQRVQF
+677 RFDSGQKIQL
-687 NYRYIEDTAS
+687 NYRYIDDTSS
-697 ILENPNRQV
+697 ILETKNENI
-706 NSTINQV
+706 NSRINQM
-713 GSKYILPINNQWD
+713 GSKFILPINNQWD

-754 AIRLDYSYRLKS
+754 AIRLDYGYRLKN
-766 HNISTGETEFDQGP
+766 HNINTNETTFDRGP
-780 SLMFELKGL
+780 TLMFELKGL
-789 GGMGNNI
+789 GGIGTDMNNI
-796 NSIGASSLFT
+796 GTSSLFS
-806 YGQPFQLR
+806 YGEPFQLR

>member
-1 MKLSM
+1 M

-12 MRLFTLFSTLSGVVF
+12 MRLLTLFSTLSGVVF

-34 ITNEDGISTIIDDV
+34 ITNADGTSSILDDST
-48 TASSEL
+48 TPS
-54 AELSLFKQC
+54 ELSLFKQC
-63 YPYVPAIKPPITD
+63 YPYVPAIKPPLAD

-84 LLSDDAKVIQGNKA
+84 LLSNDAKVIQGNKA

-136 GSTATMN
+136 DSTSTIN
-143 GRSLKANLDTKDAEL
+143 GRALKANLDTKDAEL
-158 TQVDYLLHGQ
+158 TYVNYLLHGQ
-168 AANGKAKK
+168 AGNGEAKK
-176 VYVTN
+176 VYITN

-188 QRSTYTQ
+188 QRSSYSE
-195 CPYGD
+195 CPFGD

-214 TDEVAEA
+214 IDESAEA
-221 YNATLYFKEVPV
+221 YNATLYFKDVPI

-255 YDDSLGNGI
+255 FKDSLENGI
-264 TLSQPFYW
+264 TFSQPIYW
-272 NIAPNYDMTITP
+272 NIAPNYDMEIVP
-284 TYMKKRGVQ
+284 TYMSERGIY
-293 LTTKFRYLVAEQS
+293 LTNKFRYLIDGQS
-306 GNINVEY
+306 GKINVEY
-313 LGDDKKVQAAND
+313 LAND
-325 KKTDDNKK
+325 KKT
-333 NTDRVLYHWDQNG
+333 NTDRTLYHWSHDG
-346 NLNDHLNFN
+346 NFNDNLNFN
-355 ASYTHVNDDDYF
+355 ASYTQVSDNNYF
-367 TDLDTTVGSRDS
+367 SDLNASAGARDS

-401 RDFQILSDAV
+401 RDFQILSNSTAS

-416 LPKIAFTGYQQF
+416 LPKISFTGYQQF
-428 DNNPIELS
+428 DNNPIKLS
-436 VYSEMTNFSHSN
+436 VYSEITNFTHSN
-448 SQVYSGIR
+448 SKMYKGIR
-456 THIEPG
+456 THIEPT
-462 ISFPYER
+462 ISFPYKR

-487 TFNES
+487 TFSDS
-492 DNGNFKNGYKGK
+492 DNGNFVNGYKGE
-504 LDEEVVRVIPTTR
+504 LEEEVVRVIPTAR

-530 FSNQFT
+530 FGTAFT

-568 IGLYRDRTYIGY
+568 LGLYRDRIYSGL
-580 DRIADTNQFT
+580 DRIADTNQVT
-590 IGLTSRVFD
+590 VGLTSRVFD

-607 FALGQIV
+607 FSLGQIV
-614 YFGDTQVG
+614 YFGDSQVG
-622 ISPEAK
+622 IAPEAK
-628 AKTDNTDVTTSSIV
+628 AKADNTEVTTSSIV

-655 NNSIEYAHEDNLV
+655 NNSIEYALDDALV

-677 RFDRGQRVQF
+677 RFDLGQRVQF

-697 ILENPNRQV
+697 ILEDANSRV

-754 AIRLDYSYRLKS
+754 AIRLDYGYRLKN
-766 HNISTGETEFDQGP
+766 HNISTNKTEYDRGP
-780 SLMFELKGL
+780 TLMFELKGL
-789 GGMGNNI
+789 GGIGTDI
-796 NSIGASSLFT
+796 NHIGTSSLFT

-814 E
+814 K

>member
-1 MKLSM
+1 M

-34 ITNEDGISTIIDDV
+34 ITNEDGISTIVDDV
-48 TASSEL
+48 TAASEL
-54 AELSLFKQC
+54 AELNWFKQC
-63 YPYVPAIKPPITD
+63 YPYVPAIKPPIED
-76 TKAANEIQ
+76 TKAANEIL
-84 LLSDDAKVIQGNKA
+84 LLSDNAKVIQGNKA

-136 GSTATMN
+136 DRASTIN

-214 TDEVAEA
+214 IDESAEA

-241 PTTNKRRTGLLFPS
+241 PTTNKRRTGLLSPS
-255 YDDSLGNGI
+255 YSNPIGPLGNGL

-284 TYMKKRGVQ
+284 TYMEKRGVQ
-293 LTTKFRYLVAEQS
+293 LTTEFRYLVSKQS
-306 GNINVEY
+306 GNINIEY
-313 LGDDKKVQAAND
+313 LGND
-325 KKTDDNKK
+325 KKIQDENEKRTDDNKE
-333 NTDRVLYHWDQNG
+333 NTNRVLYHWEQNG
-346 NLNDHLNFN
+346 NLDEHLNFKANYTQVSDN
-355 ASYTHVNDDDYF
+355 AYF
-367 TDLDTTVGSRDS
+367 SDLDTLVGSRSS

-385 AALTYNTDMTS
+385 AAFTYNTDMTS

-401 RDFQILSDAV
+401 RDFQILSKAL

-416 LPKIAFTGYQQF
+416 LPKISFTGYQQF

-436 VYSEMTNFSHSN
+436 VYSEITNFTHPDN
-448 SQVYSGIR
+448 KMYSGIR

-462 ISFPYER
+462 ISFPYKR

-479 LPMTYYSQ
+479 LPMTYYNQ
-487 TFNES
+487 TFNKS
-492 DNGNFKNGYKGK
+492 DNGKFKDGYKGE
-504 LDEEVVRVIPTTR
+504 LEEEVLRIIPTTR

-530 FSNQFT
+530 FDNSFT

-541 QVQYLYIPYKNQDNI
+541 QVQYVYIPYKNQDNI
-556 GIYDSSTIQQDF
+556 GIYDSSMMQQDF
-568 IGLYRDRTYIGY
+568 LGLYRDRIYNGF

-590 IGLTSRVFD
+590 VGLTSRVFD
-599 KIGSERFR
+599 EIGSERFR
-607 FALGQIV
+607 FSLGQIV
-614 YFGDTQVG
+614 YFGDTRVG
-622 ISPEAK
+622 LSPKE
-628 AKTDNTDVTTSSIV
+628 KTDKNNTDVTTSSIV

-655 NNSIEYAHEDNLV
+655 NNSIEYALEDDLV

-677 RFDRGQRVQF
+677 HFDRGQRVQF
-687 NYRYIEDTAS
+687 NYRYIENTAS
-697 ILENPNRQV
+697 IMTNPNGDV
-706 NSTINQV
+706 KINQV

-740 QDAFV
+740 QDAFI

-754 AIRLDYSYRLKS
+754 TIRLDYGYRMKRNS
-766 HNISTGETEFDQGP
+766 TTGETEFDRGP
-780 SLMFELKGL
+780 TLMFELKGL
-789 GGMGNNI
+789 GGLANDINNI
-796 NSIGASSLFT
+796 GGASLFT

-814 E
+814 K